1 MCFELLSGALNSHV
15 IKSTLSN
22 LPVYFMSLF
31 KIPVSMATQLE
42 KIQRQFLWGDLDNK
56 RKLHLVGLNSVAKGG
71 LGIRRFVV
79 MNAAL
84 LCKWWWR
91 YGSEKQALWFRLL
104 KLPP

>member
-15 IKSTLSN
+15 IKKSTLSN

-56 RKLHLVGLNSVAKGG
+56 RKLHLVGWNSVSKGKNLGALG
-71 LGIRRFVV
+71 L
-79 MNAAL
+79 
-84 LCKWWWR
+84 
-91 YGSEKQALWFRLL
+91 ED
-104 KLPP
+104 

>member
-56 RKLHLVGLNSVAKGG
+56 RKLHVVWVG
-71 LGIRRFVV
+71 I
-79 MNAAL
+79 
-84 LCKWWWR
+84 
-91 YGSEKQALWFRLL
+91 LL
-104 KLPP
+104 KKVNNLGALGPEDWL